1 MMALSSSAGV
11 ASTVI
16 RHAHDMGRVHTAD
29 VGSAV
34 APPDANRA
42 DDAQA
47 ALHDSA
53 VRPRLPAARRRH
65 RR

>member
-34 APPDANRA
+34 ALPDANRA
-42 DDAQA
+42 DD